1 MASVASIA
9 QQIWDMKYRLKGEGG
24 VALDKTIEDSWRRIA
39 RALAEPERPEERAL
53 WAERFYE
60 ALEGFRFLPAGR
72 VVAGAGSGRNVTLFN
87 CFVMGTIPD
96 DMSGIFTHLREAAL
110 TMQQGGGI
118 GYDFSTLRPKGAP
131 VKGVGADASGP
142 LSFMDVWDAM
152 CRTIMSA
159 GHRRGAMMGTLRC
172 DHPDIEAFIEAK
184 REPGRL
190 RMFNL
195 SVLVTDAFMT
205 AVKEDAPWELKFAGT
220 TWKVLP
226 ARELWD
232 KIMRATYAYAEPGVI
247 FIDRINRRNNLYYCE
262 TINATNPCVTAE
274 TWIQTKEGPR
284 QVAELVGRPFTAII
298 DGKPYSS
305 AAEGFF
311 ATGTKPVLRLTTRAG
326 HALRLTADHPVLVA
340 ASRTRHAIG
349 REWRP
354 AGELK
359 AGDLVVLND
368 HRAHAEWPGAY
379 DADIGYLVGLLVG
392 DGTLKKDKAVLSVW
406 PGEIAANCGA
416 CARPGV
422 QGVMDRALAAARTLP
437 HRSDFTGWVLVP
449 GRGEHR
455 LSLGALKRIAAELE
469 LRPGEKAVTPQIERG
484 SSAFYR
490 GFLSGLFDADGAVL
504 GTQENGI
511 SIRLSQSD
519 ITRLEAVQRMLLRLG
534 IGSAIYRNRR
544 AAGTREMP
552 DGHGGSRP
560 YPHRAQHELVIANE
574 NVARFAA
581 EVGFCDTDKRRRL
594 EASLA
599 AYRRRLNR
607 ERFLA
612 EIASVEPDGEAPV
625 FDASIPGVN
634 AFDANG
640 LYVHNCGEQ
649 PLPPYGACL
658 LGSINLASLVLDPFE
673 ANARLDLAPLSR
685 IVPLAVR
692 MMDNVVDASRFPLEP
707 QTAEAKAKRR
717 IGLGVTGLAD
727 ALIMCGV
734 RYGSAKAV
742 ELTEGWMT
750 ALRREAYLASTAL
763 AAEKGAFPLFD
774 REKYLAGESVRELE
788 ADVREAIQKHGIRNA
803 LLTSI
808 APTGTISLFAD
819 NVSSGLEPVFSFRYT
834 RHVLMPDGTRREEE
848 VSDYAYR
855 LFRRLKG
862 ETAPLPDC
870 FVDAQTLAPGDHVV
884 MQAAVQKYIDS
895 SISKTINLPAEI
907 AFDAFK
913 DVYLQA
919 YELGCKGCTT
929 YRPNE
934 VPGAVLAVKKA
945 EEKAK
950 EAAQREPELPLPA
963 PGAKPA
969 DIYEAGG
976 VVYMTQPLSRPEA
989 LPGQTYKIKW
999 PDGDHA
1005 IYITINDVVQDGRR
1019 RPFEI
1024 FINSKNMEHYAW
1036 TVGLTRM
1043 ISAVFRRGGD
1053 VSFVVEEMKAV
1064 FDPRGGAWMGGKY
1077 VPSLLAAIGD
1087 VIERHMIDI
1096 GFMPARG
1103 DGAKAIAARQV
1114 ANLPAP
1120 GAPAVGARMAQCPKC
1135 GEAALIRIEG
1145 CDQCTSCGYS
1155 KCG

>member
-1 MASVASIA
+1 MPSVASIS
-9 QQIWDMKYRLKGEGG
+9 QQIWDMKYRLKGPDGA
-24 VALDKTIEDSWRRIA
+24 ALDKTIEDSWRRIA
-39 RALAEPERPEERAL
+39 TALAVPERPEERAD
-53 WAERFYE
+53 WAERFYT
-60 ALEGFRFLPAGR
+60 ALDGFRFLPAGR
-72 VVAGAGSGRNVTLFN
+72 VVAGAGSGRSVTLFN
-87 CFVMGTIPD
+87 CFVMGTVPD
-96 DMSGIFTHLREAAL
+96 DMAGIFTHLREAAL

-184 REPGRL
+184 HAPGRL

-195 SVLVTDAFMT
+195 SVLVTDAFMD

-220 TWKVLP
+220 TFKVLP

-247 FIDRINRRNNLYYCE
+247 FIDRINRLNNLYYCE
-262 TINATNPCVTAE
+262 TIHATNP
-274 TWIQTKEGPR
+274 
-284 QVAELVGRPFTAII
+284 
-298 DGKPYSS
+298 
-305 AAEGFF
+305 
-311 ATGTKPVLRLTTRAG
+311 
-326 HALRLTADHPVLVA
+326 
-340 ASRTRHAIG
+340 
-349 REWRP
+349 
-354 AGELK
+354 
-359 AGDLVVLND
+359 
-368 HRAHAEWPGAY
+368 
-379 DADIGYLVGLLVG
+379 
-392 DGTLKKDKAVLSVW
+392 
-406 PGEIAANCGA
+406 
-416 CARPGV
+416 
-422 QGVMDRALAAARTLP
+422 
-437 HRSDFTGWVLVP
+437 
-449 GRGEHR
+449 
-455 LSLGALKRIAAELE
+455 
-469 LRPGEKAVTPQIERG
+469 
-484 SSAFYR
+484 
-490 GFLSGLFDADGAVL
+490 
-504 GTQENGI
+504 
-511 SIRLSQSD
+511 
-519 ITRLEAVQRMLLRLG
+519 
-534 IGSAIYRNRR
+534 
-544 AAGTREMP
+544 
-552 DGHGGSRP
+552 
-560 YPHRAQHELVIANE
+560 
-574 NVARFAA
+574 
-581 EVGFCDTDKRRRL
+581 
-594 EASLA
+594 
-599 AYRRRLNR
+599 
-607 ERFLA
+607 
-612 EIASVEPDGEAPV
+612 
-625 FDASIPGVN
+625 
-634 AFDANG
+634 
-640 LYVHNCGEQ
+640 CGEQ

-673 ANARLDLAPLSR
+673 ASARLDLGELARL
-685 IVPLAVR
+685 VPLAVR
-692 MMDNVVDASRFPLEP
+692 MMDNVVDASRFPLEA

-742 ELTEGWMT
+742 ELTEGWMK
-750 ALRREAYLASTAL
+750 AIQRAAYLASTAL

-774 REKYLAGESVRELE
+774 RRKYLAGETVRALD
-788 ADVREAIQKHGIRNA
+788 ADVRDAIEQHGIRNS

-834 RHVLMPDGTRREEE
+834 RNVLMPDGSRKEEE
-848 VSDYAYR
+848 VSDYAFR
-855 LFRRLKG
+855 LFHRLKG
-862 ETAPLPDC
+862 EATPLPDY
-870 FVDAQTLAPGDHVV
+870 FVDAQTLGPGDHLI

-907 AFDAFK
+907 SFDAFK
-913 DVYLQA
+913 DIYSQA

-934 VPGAVLAVKKA
+934 VTGAVLAVR
-945 EEKAK
+945 K
-950 EAAQREPELPLPA
+950 EGEGKEVATREPELPLPS
-963 PGAKPA
+963 PQPRPA

-989 LPGQTYKIKW
+989 LRGQTYKIKW

-1005 IYITINDVVQDGRR
+1005 IYITINDVIQDGRR

-1103 DGAKAIAARQV
+1103 ENPKTIAARQV
-1114 ANLPAP
+1114 ANLPGP
-1120 GAPAVGARMAQCPKC
+1120 GAAGVGARMAQCPKC
-1135 GEAALIRIEG
+1135 GEASLIRIEG